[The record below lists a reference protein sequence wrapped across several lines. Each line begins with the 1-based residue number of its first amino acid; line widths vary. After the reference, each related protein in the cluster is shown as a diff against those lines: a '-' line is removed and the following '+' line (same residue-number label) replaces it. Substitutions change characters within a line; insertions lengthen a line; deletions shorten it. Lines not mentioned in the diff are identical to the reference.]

1 MDGWIWMCKH
11 TYVGIK
17 TAPIWL
23 IFQDHEYCN
32 TQPAFRGL
40 DEGLKKAF
48 CQISTAS
55 TVHTSHGASLQTVLN
70 QGIYPPIYLFIIAVY
85 EISVQTHD
93 YFIFNNALFKIFPF
107 NFFKPKSIYLFSN
120 ILLCLINY
128 SSYFLIDL
136 SINLGCDTSNG
147 ITSKLPAAASSLF
160 SQLPTATNAPNFGVG
175 NGGQAIAAASQ
186 QIRSFSISAEETVV
200 AYHSVSVSGHCGPS
214 GIKCFRK
221 YK

>member
-1 MDGWIWMCKH
+1 M
-11 TYVGIK
+11 
-17 TAPIWL
+17 
-23 IFQDHEYCN
+23 
-32 TQPAFRGL
+32 
-40 DEGLKKAF
+40 
-48 CQISTAS
+48 
-55 TVHTSHGASLQTVLN
+55 
-70 QGIYPPIYLFIIAVY
+70 II
-85 EISVQTHD
+85 
-93 YFIFNNALFKIFPF
+93 
-107 NFFKPKSIYLFSN
+107 LFSIMHYSKYFNLISNKNHYICVFN
-120 ILLCLINY
+120 ILLYLSNQLINICIY
-128 SSYFLIDL
+128 LLIDL

-221 YK
+221 HK